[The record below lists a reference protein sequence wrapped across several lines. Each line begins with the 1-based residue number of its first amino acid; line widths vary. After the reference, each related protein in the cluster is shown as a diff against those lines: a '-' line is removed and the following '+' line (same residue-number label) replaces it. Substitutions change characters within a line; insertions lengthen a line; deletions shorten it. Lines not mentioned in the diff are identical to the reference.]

1 MTHTTPSSTH
11 IVFPESI
18 VCGYSYR
25 PNERW
30 NFELNID
37 WTHWDRVDSLDL
49 RGIHGANYVLNWKN
63 AFIWEFGATRYW
75 TNGWHLSA
83 GYTFVENAVP
93 DENLLP
99 VVPDHDRHFFAIG
112 LGRNS
117 GNFSGKPPTSTLT
130 PGSAR

>member
-1 MTHTTPSSTH
+1 M
-11 IVFPESI
+11 
-18 VCGYSYR
+18 
-25 PNERW
+25 
-30 NFELNID
+30 
-37 WTHWDRVDSLDL
+37 
-49 RGIHGANYVLNWKN
+49 NWKN

-93 DENLLP
+93 TENLLP

-117 GNFSGKPPTSTLT
+117 GNFFWQATYQYAYSGQRTVSGNHFAPVDGRYDLDSQAVAVSL
-130 PGSAR
+130 GYRW